1 MLTGKS
7 YFVFLAFL
15 MTGVLAVGQTNVD
28 SLEQKLPSTQ
38 GTQRVDLLN
47 QLTYEFI
54 TRDNT
59 KATSYNSKALALS
72 DQIGYK
78 KGKAVAY
85 TYRGVYE
92 YLSGQFPAAHDDLH
106 RGLTLSRQVGD
117 RDNIAYALV
126 QLGNCGLEEVEND
139 SALFYFTKA
148 YQILKDSTNPT
159 TLSKLYRNMSAVYG
173 QRYQYD
179 SQRYYLDRAIGI
191 RRLLSNRVLLTE
203 GLVLK
208 ANNAFRLG
216 ETSAAEAIIAE
227 AEKIIGNDP
236 AGEEQRS
243 DLRHLKALIL
253 FQKGKFE
260 EAKMLV
266 DSARD
271 YYFKVSLFRKYVTLL
286 MDIGKVFADQG
297 EYEIALTN
305 LYSALKL
312 SKLRGFDSETYAIRN
327 RIGWINFALGDYQQ
341 CLRLANEALNSK
353 PTRQLLGDQ
362 ANALTLKG
370 TALGELGKYEESKAA
385 FDLALRIYK
394 RMKDPRGI
402 SETLMNLAATT
413 SQRGDDDRA
422 FQLYHESIALA
433 ETYNYD
439 FGVAY
444 SGWGL
449 AEIYFKKRDFR
460 NTEHYLNYAE
470 AYAKRIRA
478 NEILILCYNTRRN
491 LLAAQNRHREALEY
505 SVMSSQLSD
514 SVHRKDLV
522 RRFVNLERMDAIE
535 QRDRDIKLLQQ
546 EKLLAEH
553 KINLQESKLNQQFIL
568 IIAAVISVALL
579 GVLAF
584 VYYRFYWRI
593 KILNV
598 TVTEKN
604 KRIQAQADKL
614 KEVNLELS
622 QIYKEVSEQNEE
634 IQSQSSRLSESHHR
648 ISELNRSLEG
658 IVLEKTVELRK
669 TNEELVKYNHELL
682 QFSYT
687 VSHNLRGPVARLLGL
702 SELAQAEQELDKGKE
717 WIKLIRRTAADLDLI
732 IKDLSKLLDLRNE
745 PNQYRENVNFQQEW
759 NRSLSLLQESL
770 TGDEII
776 LSNFSSY
783 PELVTVRAM
792 VQSIFYN
799 LLSNAIKFRSPDRPL
814 RVTAQSSVIDD
825 NLIIEVRDNGLGFD
839 TEQHRERLFK
849 LYKRFHTH
857 VAGRGLGLYLVKAQL
872 EVLNGTIDV
881 ESRLHHGTVFRVNIP
896 LAHESELSRVG

>member
-1 MLTGKS
+1 MPTSKT
-7 YFVFLAFL
+7 YFVCLAL
-15 MTGVLAVGQTNVD
+15 LLSWVLAIGQTNVD
-28 SLEQKLPSTQ
+28 SLEQKLQSTQ
-38 GTQRVDLLN
+38 GYERVDLLN

-54 TRDNT
+54 TRDNA
-59 KATSYNSKALALS
+59 KAMSYNGKALALS
-72 DQIGYK
+72 DELGYK

-85 TYRGVYE
+85 TYKGVYE

-106 RGLTLSRQVGD
+106 RGLRLSREARD
-117 RDNIAYALV
+117 RVNEGYTLL

-139 SALFYFTKA
+139 SALLYFNKA
-148 YQILKDSTNPT
+148 YVILKDSTNPA

-179 SQRYYLDRAIGI
+179 SQRYYLDRAIEI
-191 RRLLSNRVLLTE
+191 RRLLPDRVLLTE

-208 ANNAFRLG
+208 ANNAFRAG
-216 ETSAAEAIIAE
+216 ERNAAEAIITE
-227 AEKIIGNDP
+227 AEKLIGNDP
-236 AGEEQRS
+236 AGDEQRS
-243 DLRHLKALIL
+243 DLRHLRALIL

-260 EAKMLV
+260 EAKVLV

-286 MDIGKVFADQG
+286 MDIGKIFADQG

-305 LYSALKL
+305 LYAALKL
-312 SKLRGFDSETYAIRN
+312 SKLRGFDSETFAIRN
-327 RIGWINFALGDYQQ
+327 RIGWINFQLGDYQQ
-341 CLRLANEALNSK
+341 CLRLANEALNGK
-353 PTRQLLGDQ
+353 PNRQLRGDE

-370 TALGELGKYEESKAA
+370 SALGEMKKYEESKAA

-394 RMKDPRGI
+394 RLKDPHGI
-402 SETLMNLAATT
+402 SESLMNLASITR
-413 SQRGDDDRA
+413 QQGKFELA
-422 FQLYHESIALA
+422 FRLYHEAIALA

-439 FGVAY
+439 YGVAY

-449 AEIYFKKRDFR
+449 AEIYFRQSDFR
-460 NTEHYLNYAE
+460 NAELYLGQAE
-470 AYAKRIRA
+470 SYAKRIRA
-478 NEILILCYNTRRN
+478 NEVLILCYNTRRD
-491 LLAAQNRHREALEY
+491 LLAAQSRHRESLEY
-505 SVMSSQLSD
+505 SMMASQLSD
-514 SVHRKDLV
+514 SLHRKDLV

-546 EKLLAEH
+546 EKQLAEH
-553 KINLQESKLNQQFIL
+553 KINLQESKLKQQFIL
-568 IIAAVISVALL
+568 IIGGVISLALL
-579 GVLAF
+579 AFLAF

-593 KILNV
+593 KLLNV
-598 TVTEKN
+598 TITEKN

-614 KEVNLELS
+614 QEVNLELS

-634 IQSQSSRLSESHHR
+634 IQSQSARLSESHQR

-717 WIKLIRRTAADLDLI
+717 WIKLISRTAGDLDLI

-776 LSNFSSY
+776 LSDFTSY

-814 RVTAQSSVIDD
+814 RVVAKSSVMDD
-825 NLIIEVRDNGLGFD
+825 NLIIEVTDNGLGFD
-839 TEQHRERLFK
+839 TEQHKERIFK

-872 EVLNGTIDV
+872 EVLNGTINV
-881 ESRLHHGTVFRVNIP
+881 QSRLHHGTVFRVNIP

>member
-1 MLTGKS
+1 MPTSKS
-7 YFVFLAFL
+7 CFVFLVLLLSGSLA
-15 MTGVLAVGQTNVD
+15 TGQSNVD
-28 SLEQKLPSTQ
+28 SLELRLKNTQ
-38 GTQRVDLLN
+38 GPERVDLLN
-47 QLTYEFI
+47 RLTYEFI
-54 TRDNT
+54 TRDNA
-59 KATSYNSKALALS
+59 KAATYNSKALALS
-72 DQIGYK
+72 AEIGYK
-78 KGKAVAY
+78 KGEAVAY
-85 TYRGVYE
+85 TYKGVYE

-106 RGLTLSRQVGD
+106 RGLSLSKSIGD
-117 RDNIAYALV
+117 RVNVGYTLL

-139 SALFYFTKA
+139 SALLYLNKA
-148 YQILKDSTNPT
+148 YVYLKDSTNPA
-159 TLSKLYRNMSAVYG
+159 TLSKLYRNLSAVYG

-179 SQRYYLDRAIGI
+179 SQRYYLDRAIEI
-191 RRLLSNRVLLTE
+191 RRLLNDPVLLTE

-208 ANNAFRLG
+208 ANNAFRAG
-216 ETSAAEAIIAE
+216 DRTTAEVIIAE
-227 AEKIIGNDP
+227 AEKLVGNDP
-236 AGEEQRS
+236 AGDEQRN
-243 DLRHLKALIL
+243 DLRHLRALIL
-253 FQKGKFE
+253 FQKGRFE
-260 EAKMLV
+260 EAKLLV

-286 MDIGKVFADQG
+286 MDIGKVFSDQS

-305 LYSALKL
+305 LYAALKL
-312 SKLRGFDSETYAIRN
+312 SKMRGFDSETYAIRN
-327 RIGWINFALGDYQQ
+327 QIGWINFRLGDYQQ
-341 CLRLANEALNSK
+341 CLRLANEALNSR
-353 PTRQLLGDQ
+353 PNRQLRGDE

-370 TALGELGKYEESKAA
+370 SALGEMKKYEESKAA

-394 RMKDPRGI
+394 RLKDAHGI
-402 SETLMNLAATT
+402 SESLMNLASITRM
-413 SQRGDDDRA
+413 QGEYERA
-422 FQLYHESIALA
+422 FKLYHESIALA

-449 AEIYFKKRDFR
+449 ADIYFKQHDFR
-460 NTEHYLNYAE
+460 NASLYLDQAE

-478 NEILILCYNTRRN
+478 NEVLILCYNTRRD
-491 LLAAQNRHREALEY
+491 LMSVQNRHREALEY
-505 SVMSSQLSD
+505 SMAATQLSD
-514 SVHRKDLV
+514 SIRRKDLV

-546 EKLLAEH
+546 EKQLAQQ
-553 KINLQESKLNQQFIL
+553 KIILQESKLKQQFIL
-568 IIAAVISVALL
+568 IVGAVLCVALL

-584 VYYRFYWRI
+584 VYYRFYLRI
-593 KILNV
+593 KLLNI
-598 TVTEKN
+598 TITEKN

-614 KEVNLELS
+614 QEVNVELS
-622 QIYKEVSEQNEE
+622 QIYREVSEQNEE
-634 IQSQSSRLSESHHR
+634 IQSQSARLSESHQR
-648 ISELNRSLEG
+648 ITELNRSLEG

-702 SELAQAEQELDKGKE
+702 SELAHAEQELEKGKE
-717 WIKLIRRTAADLDLI
+717 WLKLISRTAGDLDLI

-745 PNQYRENVNFQQEW
+745 PNQYRENVVFQQEW

-776 LSNFSSY
+776 LSDFTSY

-814 RVTAQSSVIDD
+814 RVVAKSTVLDD
-825 NLIIEVRDNGLGFD
+825 NLLIEVTDNGLGFD
-839 TEQHRERLFK
+839 THQHKERLFK

-881 ESRLHHGTVFRVNIP
+881 ESRLHQGTIFRVNIP